1 MPRLCHLARPEPAPR
16 VTLVEAAVD
25 DDAAEAARERA
36 LASGWFLVEP
46 VRSRPGVDPLG
57 EAVLTARL
65 HGGAVFVPASLLV
78 SGADDDPG
86 RAGDVVRDLLRAPVP
101 LVLGIRP
108 GWAHRLPLA
117 GVDRA
122 HVRVGRPAVAE
133 RSRLWWGELT
143 AAGVAPS
150 PEAVAEVAGLFA
162 LGRSQ
167 IRAAAAGVAR
177 GRTADAAA
185 LLQAAREASG
195 ADLAAI
201 AERVDA
207 AVTWDD
213 LVLPEP
219 TVRRLRELADAVRAR
234 HRVFDSW
241 GFGRTAAGRSG
252 VRALL
257 SGPSG
262 TGKTM
267 SAAVLARDLGLE
279 LYRVDLSAVVSKYI
293 GETEKNLERVL
304 SAAERSNALLLFD
317 EADALFGKRSEV
329 SDAHDRYANIE
340 IAFLLQRIE
349 AFDGVLLLATNLPGN
364 LDDAFS
370 RRLQFHL
377 EFPLPDRTARER
389 LWRQAIPA
397 AAPTG
402 DDLDPE
408 FLAGMFALAGGDIRS
423 AALQA
428 AFLAAHEAEPIRM
441 RHLVRAAARL
451 RRQQGKLPSA
461 AEFKDYVKYAR
472 EDDG

>member
-1 MPRLCHLARPEPAPR
+1 MRH
-16 VTLVEAAVD
+16 
-25 DDAAEAARERA
+25 
-36 LASGWFLVEP
+36 
-46 VRSRPGVDPLG
+46 RS
-57 EAVLTARL
+57 
-65 HGGAVFVPASLLV
+65 
-78 SGADDDPG
+78 
-86 RAGDVVRDLLRAPVP
+86 
-101 LVLGIRP
+101 LVLG
-108 GWAHRLPLA
+108 
-117 GVDRA
+117 
-122 HVRVGRPAVAE
+122 E
-133 RSRLWWGELT
+133 WGLG
-143 AAGVAPS
+143 AAGS
-150 PEAVAEVAGLFA
+150 GLTGTIA
-162 LGRSQ
+162 L
-167 IRAAAAGVAR
+167 
-177 GRTADAAA
+177 
-185 LLQAAREASG
+185 
-195 ADLAAI
+195 
-201 AERVDA
+201 
-207 AVTWDD
+207 
-213 LVLPEP
+213 
-219 TVRRLRELADAVRAR
+219 
-234 HRVFDSW
+234 F
-241 GFGRTAAGRSG
+241 
-252 VRALL
+252 

-262 TGKTM
+262 TGKTL
-267 SAAVLARDLGLE
+267 AAHVIARSLRLD
-279 LYRVDLSAVVSKYI
+279 LYRIDLSAVVSKYI